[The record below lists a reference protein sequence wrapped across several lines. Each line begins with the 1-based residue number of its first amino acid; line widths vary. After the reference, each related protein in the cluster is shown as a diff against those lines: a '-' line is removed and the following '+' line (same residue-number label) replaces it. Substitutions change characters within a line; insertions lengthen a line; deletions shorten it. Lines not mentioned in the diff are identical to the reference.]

1 MTQQRIAII
10 GGGIAGLAFAVY
22 YRKLGGR
29 VDIYERSVKSGRE
42 GLGFIMLEN
51 GLKAMEGLGLREQ
64 VIKAGFPIEHCNIV
78 DDAGQMLI
86 EESLEGSFGITRK
99 NFVDVLLDEIPADW
113 MHFDH
118 EFSHFEWHDDDQ
130 TNGAKA
136 AVFANG
142 NRVEADFFIG
152 SDGAGSPTRRQIF
165 PDATRSEVKCK
176 ELVSIVDDPELV
188 KELNQTFVK
197 FKSLDGGLAVG
208 TVPAGEDTV
217 VWFIQ
222 FSAERYDNLL
232 EQTDYRTFARELV
245 GSWPEPIQ
253 RLIEKTDFSR
263 TYLALSAF
271 LNPIDRYHKGNVA
284 LMGDAAHALLP
295 FTSQGVN
302 SAIEDA
308 IELANTLKNVRP
320 GYGPMALEHYS
331 VVRKTVV
338 EQYLA
343 QGIALQDEFLSP
355 HQPEQKIPFA
365 F

>member
-1 MTQQRIAII
+1 MTQRIAII

-22 YRKLGGR
+22 YKKLGGR
-29 VDIYERSVKSGRE
+29 VDIYERSAKSGRE

-51 GLKAMEGLGLREQ
+51 GLKAMEGLGLREEA
-64 VIKAGFPIEHCNIV
+64 VKAGFPIEQCNIV
-78 DDAGQMLI
+78 DDEGQLLI
-86 EESLEGSFGITRK
+86 EGGLEGSFGITRK
-99 NFVDVLLDEIPADW
+99 NFVDVLLNEIPADW

-118 EFSHFEWHDDDQ
+118 EFSHFEWHEDESQ
-130 TNGAKA
+130 GAKA
-136 AVFANG
+136 AIFANG

-165 PDATRSEVKCK
+165 PEATRSDVKCK
-176 ELVSIVDDPELV
+176 ELVSIVDDPALV

-197 FKSLDGGLAVG
+197 YKSLLGGLAVG
-208 TVPAGEDTV
+208 TMPAGDDTV
-217 VWFIQ
+217 VWFVQ

-245 GSWPEPIQ
+245 GSWPEPIHN
-253 RLIEKTDFSR
+253 LIEKTDFSR
-263 TYLALSAF
+263 SYLALSAY
-271 LNPIDRYHKGNVA
+271 LNPMPRYHKGNVA

-308 IELANTLKNVRP
+308 IELANSLKDIRP
-320 GYGPMALEHYS
+320 GYGAVALEHYS
-331 VVRKTVV
+331 VVRKAVV
-338 EQYLA
+338 EKYLD
-343 QGIALQDEFLSP
+343 QGIALQEEFLSP
-355 HQPEQKIPFA
+355 HQSEQKIPFA